1 MGFEESKVMAS
12 TTVELNVGSLLA
24 GADSQKE
31 FQARESL
38 LATMKMAVFTAA
50 AFALYSS
57 FGLSTV
63 LMLCLTVVLGD
74 FSAYLLRE
82 NFSLG
87 KRLELLLLALNS
99 LCWIQPILGLYV
111 ASLTFGLGNLGMD
124 EPERAQ
130 LYRASALMAISTS
143 VAFLALSRY
152 FA

>member
-1 MGFEESKVMAS
+1 MAS

-50 AFALYSS
+50 AFALYTS

-74 FSAYLLRE
+74 FSA
-82 NFSLG
+82 
-87 KRLELLLLALNS
+87 
-99 LCWIQPILGLYV
+99 
-111 ASLTFGLGNLGMD
+111 
-124 EPERAQ
+124 
-130 LYRASALMAISTS
+130 
-143 VAFLALSRY
+143 
-152 FA
+152 